1 MKANIKSLFYQLI
14 GYVRRQIWALIV
26 AYMLGLHNFY
36 MGDDKTPDDMVIT
49 IEHNEVQ
56 KDDTPKN

>member
-1 MKANIKSLFYQLI
+1 MLKSLFYQFLRWLR
-14 GYVRRQIWALIV
+14 GKIWSLIV

-36 MGDDKTPDDMVIT
+36 TGDQKTPDNIVIT

-56 KDDTPKN
+56 DDGTPK